1 MQEQIEAIAD
11 HYGYDS
17 QSRQLIEEMSELTV
31 AINKLWRLNQ
41 TEAGKDFVR
50 RLPYRIAIIE
60 EIADVELMIEQI
72 KYLMDCEIDVEETK
86 ERKIERQLARIEKED
101 ITQ

>member
-1 MQEQIEAIAD
+1 MKEQIEAIAD

-17 QSRQLIEEMSELTV
+17 QSRQL
-31 AINKLWRLNQ
+31 
-41 TEAGKDFVR
+41 
-50 RLPYRIAIIE
+50 IE

-86 ERKIERQLARIEKED
+86 ERKIKRQLARIEKED